1 MLHRHCLDDPLLI
14 KFSGIYIYT
23 RIGPIVLWICNL
35 SRFWLS
41 CLGPLVIL
49 LPKIYLNY
57 LVFQPFDLER
67 RWWRSFQKR
76 VLCTKLDIYVFI
88 KETFYRHIYLSF
100 CFYLF
105 IYFIFC
111 FMFIYL
117 VFFFFFNTNWNFFC
131 KSILQKRCQSLQR
144 NVYNGLNQNPWTPNR
159 FRWSKWLL
167 FLYRWTNWIPQTVH
181 FNLVKRW
188 RHWAIIVIFKW
199 HAISLKLHCVYAG
212 RNIIMYIYI

>member
-117 VFFFFFNTNWNFFC
+117 VLVFFLIPIETSFAKASFKNAAKVYKEMFIMAWIKIHGHRIDFADRNDYIFFTAEPTEFLRL
-131 KSILQKRCQSLQR
+131 SIS
-144 NVYNGLNQNPWTPNR
+144 
-159 FRWSKWLL
+159 
-167 FLYRWTNWIPQTVH
+167 I
-181 FNLVKRW
+181 
-188 RHWAIIVIFKW
+188 
-199 HAISLKLHCVYAG
+199 
-212 RNIIMYIYI
+212 

>member
-1 MLHRHCLDDPLLI
+1 VLHRHCLDDPLLI

-105 IYFIFC
+105 IYF
-111 FMFIYL
+111 
-117 VFFFFFNTNWNFFC
+117 V
-131 KSILQKRCQSLQR
+131 
-144 NVYNGLNQNPWTPNR
+144 VYCY
-159 FRWSKWLL
+159 FSVSEFSEWLL
-167 FLYRWTNWIPQTVH
+167 FINTLTNNNETPKTLINLYRYH
-181 FNLVKRW
+181 FL
-188 RHWAIIVIFKW
+188 
-199 HAISLKLHCVYAG
+199 S
-212 RNIIMYIYI
+212 